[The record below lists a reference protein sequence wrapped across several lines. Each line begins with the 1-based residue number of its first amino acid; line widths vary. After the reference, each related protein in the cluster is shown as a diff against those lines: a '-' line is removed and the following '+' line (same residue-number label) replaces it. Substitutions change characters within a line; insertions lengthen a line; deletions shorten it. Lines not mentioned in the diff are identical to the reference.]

1 MDSLTRARCPSVLK
15 KTGCHIE
22 RPGGQRH
29 RTTDAG
35 SWSMM
40 HDLGPSGAVR
50 RREGCVT
57 IEPGQTRPWVTMG
70 VDRTFERMDPE
81 LIFMDYELVQY

>member
-1 MDSLTRARCPSVLK
+1 
-15 KTGCHIE
+15 
-22 RPGGQRH
+22 
-29 RTTDAG
+29 
-35 SWSMM
+35 MM